1 MDKEIGD
8 CNAAQKTFRTD
19 LDLLED
25 RTMDVEMSA
34 QGAHRM
40 IGEVKEEV
48 QDLSA
53 LCGNLSNQVETMQV
67 DGIAWCWSR
76 ISVLEKPNNP
86 ANRSLWQLV
95 NLLVSRVDDQ
105 ADLIK
110 DLRSDLAAGKERVSV
125 LEMSSSMIRSRVSVL
140 EEAMEIDPPIMD
152 LSGDDDST
160 DSEYADVDDGGAMLV
175 DDSEEERDQE
185 NVVTIPIPPPAT
197 RLDTPHPPTILRELI
212 PIEAPAPV
220 PAVDV
225 DEGED
230 DAWYIPPIHHR
241 RIHPLSEFTMAPVD
255 PVPTYVED
263 RREDPLAGPS
273 REDLVVDG
281 SEVEMWANLRVNRRD
296 TPAE

>member
-8 CNAAQKTFRTD
+8 CNAAQKQVQTD

-25 RTMDVEMSA
+25 RMMDVEMSA
-34 QGAHRM
+34 LGAHRM
-40 IGEVKEEV
+40 LAEVKEEV
-48 QDLSA
+48 RDFSDSFGSLHK
-53 LCGNLSNQVETMQV
+53 QVETMRV
-67 DGIAWCWSR
+67 EDIAWCRSR

-86 ANRSLWQLV
+86 TNKSLWTLV
-95 NLLVSRVDDQ
+95 NLLVRRVDDQ

-110 DLRSDLAAGKERVSV
+110 DLRSDLVSGKERVSV

-140 EEAMEIDPPIMD
+140 EEAMEIDPPITD

-160 DSEYADVDDGGAMLV
+160 DSDYADVDDGGAMLV

-185 NVVTIPIPPPAT
+185 NVVPIPVPPPVI
-197 RLDTPHPPTILRELI
+197 RLDTPRPPTVLRELI
-212 PIEAPAPV
+212 PIEAPALV
-220 PAVDV
+220 PAVEV

-230 DAWYIPPIHHR
+230 DAWYIPPIHRR
-241 RIHPLSEFTMAPVD
+241 RIHPLSEFTSAPVD

-273 REDLVVDG
+273 REDLAVDG
-281 SEVEMWANLRVNRRD
+281 SEDEMWANLGVNRRD